1 MSTTEPRR
9 VPLSSVLESLPRFE
23 FDHAVDDPQAPA
35 EVTIYDP
42 LADDPTTHWLSVDVG
57 SAVDLADV
65 A

>member
-9 VPLSSVLESLPRFE
+9 VALASVLEALPRFE
-23 FDHAVDDPQAPA
+23 LDYAVDDPQVPA

-42 LADDPTTHWLSVDVG
+42 LATDPTTHWLTVDVG